1 MLEAF
6 RLVHRFR
13 LVFAD
18 VDMLRHANNLAY
30 ARWAETLR
38 TDYFA
43 DVLGET
49 IGGERGII
57 LARLEIV
64 YEKPIA
70 YRENVAIGGR
80 VGRIGTKSFEFPS
93 EVWSADRG
101 ERCAK
106 IACTL
111 VAFDYVGNRTIPV
124 PDDWRSKIDAFENA
138 RPGAD

>member
-1 MLEAF
+1 MLETF

-64 YEKPIA
+64 YEKPVA
-70 YRENVAIGGR
+70 YREKVAIGGR
-80 VGRIGTKSFEFPS
+80 VGRIGTKSFEFLS
-93 EVWSADRG
+93 EVWSDDRG

-124 PDDWRSKIDAFENA
+124 PDEWRSKIDAFENA